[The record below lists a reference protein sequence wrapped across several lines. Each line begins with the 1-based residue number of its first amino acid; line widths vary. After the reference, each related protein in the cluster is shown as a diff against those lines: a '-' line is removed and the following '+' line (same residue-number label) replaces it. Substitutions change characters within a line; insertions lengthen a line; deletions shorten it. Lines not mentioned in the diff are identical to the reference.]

1 MINSRFVVQAS
12 HLWTSFFQ
20 FFTCFSLFTAETVV
34 TVEELVVN
42 TKLSPPNSHFK
53 AALLT
58 DYTTATASSSMTR
71 SCLSFWRKRFFD
83 GFEKEKVNGCSLV
96 QGKTGCAGEKG
107 LGFLCRWRGWCLWKK
122 GFLSLIEN
130 HDVLQGV
137 KDGSLQYAVGLAK
150 GPPVGPL
157 YGFMSWALVFY
168 ENLFVAWSWFLGLAC
183 A

>member
-107 LGFLCRWRGWCLWKK
+107 LGFLCRWRGWCLLKK
-122 GFLSLIEN
+122 GFLPLIEN
-130 HDVLQGV
+130 HDALQGV
-137 KDGSLQYAVGLAK
+137 KDQFTVC
-150 GPPVGPL
+150 
-157 YGFMSWALVFY
+157 SWAGKRPTCRSIIWIY
-168 ENLFVAWSWFLGLAC
+168 EHNKSLPSIRTAAQ
-183 A
+183 